1 MRQFLPRFRYF
12 GLAARPLFDVLSRF
26 ERATQQRVHAIG
38 KRNKN
43 SHFFLLNCARGDGG
57 ARSASSQQYRVP
69 LLTVTGVRFSWSGGR
84 ALWGTQPN
92 AFPNVADVLR
102 GGQRQKAARRTP
114 SPKDY
119 SRKTTECR
127 NPTFFCRGCPYFS
140 RSVSVLLPTNSSLVS
155 V

>member
-1 MRQFLPRFRYF
+1 MRQFPPRVIYY

-43 SHFFLLNCARGDGG
+43 SHFFLLNCARGGGG

-69 LLTVTGVRFSWSGGR
+69 PLTVTGVPFSWSVGR

-92 AFPNVADVLR
+92 AFANVADALR
-102 GGQRQKAARRTP
+102 GGHRKKAARRTP
-114 SPKDY
+114 TREK
-119 SRKTTECR
+119 RR
-127 NPTFFCRGCPYFS
+127 NAATRRFLAEDARTFRAALAYFF
-140 RSVSVLLPTNSSLVS
+140 RLTLVS